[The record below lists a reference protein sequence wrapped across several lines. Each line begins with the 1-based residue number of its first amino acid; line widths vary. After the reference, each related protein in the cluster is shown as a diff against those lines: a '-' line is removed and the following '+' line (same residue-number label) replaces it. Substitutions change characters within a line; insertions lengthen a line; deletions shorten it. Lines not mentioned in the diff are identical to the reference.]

1 MNTGDAVLS
10 THPIDALIV
19 MGETKRNRFSAWLK
33 RGDNLTILNF
43 SLLKMTIL

>member
-19 MGETKRNRFSAWLK
+19 MGETKRTPLFGVVEA
-33 RGDNLTILNF
+33 RG
-43 SLLKMTIL
+43 